1 MYPRLPV
8 NASHFRSFQEQCR
21 SCESAALLNPASF
34 NLTGEREPERIEGAT
49 CTWPLFQLLGVEP
62 HLGRTFAESDDQP
75 GANKFVVISDSLW
88 RRRLGADPGIVGKPI
103 QLDGEPHIVVGV
115 LRADFRFPSGDK
127 LGPLN
132 QFPKHAE
139 IFKPMGFNWAKLGRL
154 GQFNFA
160 ALVRLR
166 PGVNPARAEAEM
178 TASVADAGRDMK
190 IDLSAHLVPLQEQIT
205 GGSRRALTFLFA
217 AVGAVLLIV
226 CVNLGNLMLVRAGER
241 ARDAA
246 IRRALGAD
254 TGQLFRP
261 IVTESLVI
269 ALSGGALGI
278 LLAFAGVQILVTTAP
293 VDIPRLDEIRVNF
306 STLLFAFAV
315 SAGCGIVC
323 GLWPAI
329 RATRVEPADALRSG
343 SRSATEGRARQRSRE
358 WLVGL
363 EVALSTVLLVV
374 ASLLG
379 VSFFRVTSVERGM

>member
-1 MYPRLPV
+1 
-8 NASHFRSFQEQCR
+8 
-21 SCESAALLNPASF
+21 
-34 NLTGEREPERIEGAT
+34 
-49 CTWPLFQLLGVEP
+49 
-62 HLGRTFAESDDQP
+62 
-75 GANKFVVISDSLW
+75 
-88 RRRLGADPGIVGKPI
+88 
-103 QLDGEPHIVVGV
+103 
-115 LRADFRFPSGDK
+115 
-127 LGPLN
+127 
-132 QFPKHAE
+132 
-139 IFKPMGFNWAKLGRL
+139 
-154 GQFNFA
+154 
-160 ALVRLR
+160 
-166 PGVNPARAEAEM
+166 
-178 TASVADAGRDMK
+178 
-190 IDLSAHLVPLQEQIT
+190 
-205 GGSRRALTFLFA
+205 
-217 AVGAVLLIV
+217 
-226 CVNLGNLMLVRAGER
+226 MLVRAGER

-374 ASLLG
+374 ASL
-379 VSFFRVTSVERGM
+379 VIYPAS